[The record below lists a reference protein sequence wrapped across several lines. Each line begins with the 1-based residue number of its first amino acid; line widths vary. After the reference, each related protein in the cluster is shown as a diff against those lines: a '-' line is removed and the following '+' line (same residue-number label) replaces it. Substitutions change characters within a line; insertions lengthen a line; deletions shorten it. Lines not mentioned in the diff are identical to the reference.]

1 MLALGKIDHTIADFL
16 EFKLGIHT
24 GLLFLGT
31 SFTLIYAYAV
41 RFLAISVGGI
51 ESGYNRIHGV
61 FDDAAR
67 NLGQNN
73 FALLWRVHLPLLRPA
88 IISAALLIFVDCM
101 KELPATLLLRPL
113 NMETL
118 ATQLYAEASRGTY
131 EDGAVAALLIVLVG
145 LIPVILL
152 AKLGKTPR

>member
-1 MLALGKIDHTIADFL
+1 M
-16 EFKLGIHT
+16 
-24 GLLFLGT
+24 
-31 SFTLIYAYAV
+31 
-41 RFLAISVGGI
+41 
-51 ESGYNRIHGV
+51 
-61 FDDAAR
+61 
-67 NLGQNN
+67 
-73 FALLWRVHLPLLRPA
+73 LWRVHLPLLRPA

-152 AKLGKTPR
+152 AKLGKTTR

>member
-1 MLALGKIDHTIADFL
+1 M
-16 EFKLGIHT
+16 
-24 GLLFLGT
+24 
-31 SFTLIYAYAV
+31 

-67 NLGQNN
+67 NLATKQLCD
-73 FALLWRVHLPLLRPA
+73 FCWRVHLPFLRPA

-101 KELPATLLLRPL
+101 KELPSNFIAPSSKYGNTRYPIV
-113 NMETL
+113 
-118 ATQLYAEASRGTY
+118 YSEASRGTY